1 MLGLDMVLGLVGGK
15 SSAGGWVAV
24 TFGTARVTIAQ
35 IERSGGRPVVRICE
49 SYAREG
55 SITDILKRLKSAHR
69 LGRRQCVTLLEEGQY
84 QLLQMELPANASNM
98 SRDEL
103 REALRWRV
111 KEMVEFPVERAGID
125 LLDIPPVGNRPA
137 QAWVVLAS
145 HDVLQPLIWQFQ
157 EARVELA
164 AIDIPEL
171 ALRNLAASFEEANRG
186 LALLFLDR
194 QGGRLVITYRGEL
207 YMTRHIDIGAAEL
220 AGAQA
225 EAHYERVLLDIQR
238 TLDGFE
244 RNYGAINVARLLVG
258 PMWQPSAFVDY
269 LRSNLSLQVASA
281 SLAEVM
287 DLSSVSHLD
296 DVAAQADAWLALG
309 AALRT

>member
-1 MLGLDMVLGLVGGK
+1 MALKESK
-15 SSAGGWVAV
+15 SSNGVWIAV
-24 TFGTARVTIAQ
+24 DFGTVSVTVAEV
-35 IERSGGRPVVRICE
+35 ERGGGRAVVRACE

-55 SITDILKRLKSAHR
+55 SIADILKRLKSAHR
-69 LGRRQCVTLLEEGQY
+69 LGRRHRVTTLLEEGQY
-84 QLLQMELPANASNM
+84 RLLQMELPANAAGM

-111 KEMVEFPVERAGID
+111 KEMVEFPVERAGVD
-125 LLDIPPVGNRPA
+125 LLDIPSVGSRPA

-171 ALRNLAASFEEANRG
+171 ALRNLAALFEEANRG
-186 LALLFLDR
+186 LALLSLGR

-207 YMTRHIDIGAAEL
+207 YMTRHIDIGSDEL
-220 AGAQA
+220 AGPQA
-225 EAHYERVLLDIQR
+225 EDFHERVLLDIQR
-238 TLDGFE
+238 TLDAFD
-244 RNYGAINVARLLVG
+244 RNYSAINVARLLIG
-258 PMWQPSAFVDY
+258 PMPQASTFVAY
-269 LRSNLSLQVASA
+269 LRNNLSLPVASA
-281 SLAEVM
+281 NLAEVM
-287 DLSSVSHLD
+287 DLTSVPHLD
-296 DVAAQADAWLALG
+296 DAGAQADAWPALG